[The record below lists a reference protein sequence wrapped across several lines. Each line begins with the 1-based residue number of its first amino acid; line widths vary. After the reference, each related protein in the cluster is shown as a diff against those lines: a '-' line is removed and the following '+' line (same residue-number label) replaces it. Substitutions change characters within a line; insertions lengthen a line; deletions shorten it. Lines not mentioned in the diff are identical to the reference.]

1 MEKERLLLE
10 MEEFE
15 TSELSEAGLRADL
28 FDTECLQRS
37 DGWEWGA
44 QMWQRAELFNPS
56 SVQAVW
62 WPRCR
67 S

>member
-10 MEEFE
+10 MEEFD

-37 DGWEWGA
+37 KGWEWGVDV
-44 QMWQRAELFNPS
+44 AESRTF
-56 SVQAVW
+56 
-62 WPRCR
+62 
-67 S
+67 